1 MDSDTISPVHFVTAQ
16 LAVVVAVIHLSL
28 GVLNWTRW
36 LMAGFLLPRD
46 LRWPLFV
53 VSGAAIVLG
62 LFLAAAGTSR
72 RPLYAGGIVLMAAYV
87 VGYFG
92 WHVGGH
98 RPLFFFGAG
107 TRHSGPIV
115 PFLLDHLF
123 AGPVE
128 FLAIVSEVALLVLL
142 VYLFVTDSG

>member
-1 MDSDTISPVHFVTAQ
+1 MDSDSISPVHFVTAQ

-36 LMAGFLLPRD
+36 VMAGFLIPRD

-53 VSGAAIVLG
+53 LSGAAIIIG
-62 LFLAAAGTSR
+62 LFLAAAGANR
-72 RPLYAGGIVLMAAYV
+72 RPLYAGGIVLMVVYI

-98 RPLFFFGAG
+98 RPLLF
-107 TRHSGPIV
+107 SGPGTEHAGPLV
-115 PFLLDHLF
+115 PSLLDHLF

-128 FLAIVSEVALLVLL
+128 FLALASEFALLVLL
-142 VYLFVTDSG
+142 AYLLVTESR